1 MVCDGTH
8 EPFPAGVDILY
19 RVIDG
24 NQKQLY
30 TQDQNKSSLS
40 FKDLSFYDNFGGN
53 NTVIASSNSYRQQ
66 VSLPSSSPLRESA
79 FFRPDGLLPLLG
91 DGD

>member
-1 MVCDGTH
+1 MVNIFDGTR

-30 TQDQNKSSLS
+30 TQGQNRRNLC
-40 FKDLSFYDNFGGN
+40 
-53 NTVIASSNSYRQQ
+53 
-66 VSLPSSSPLRESA
+66 
-79 FFRPDGLLPLLG
+79 
-91 DGD
+91 